1 MALIL
6 AKANKYI
13 FSSLHNSIPILFF
26 FTSLFIYQTL
36 QQDAGQASM
45 PSAVPT
51 QHKVG
56 VTELNM
62 QNLELVLRSAQIV
75 FVAFCADWC
84 PFSRRLKPIF
94 EEAAVKWHDDNPNSS
109 VVWALVD
116 SVAQAD
122 VADKYF
128 VNKYPTMKVFINGEL
143 IKNEYRSTRSVEAL
157 TEFVQKQ
164 LQVSINE
171 FPTLEYLSGAIK
183 SEKRNIIAYFHCRD
197 CVEYQNFQKIAAL
210 LRDDCAF
217 WVGRDAALTAI
228 KENMM
233 SFRDPTTQDEQ
244 KFIGNFGDYEF
255 VKSWLTDK
263 CIPLVR
269 EVTFEN
275 VEELTEEGLPFLILF
290 RDPNDREQDK
300 MFTETV
306 ARELHDQKT
315 AVNALLADGFKFAH
329 PLKHMGKTS
338 KDLPVLAIDSFQHM
352 FLFENMAE
360 LHEPGKL
367 RQFIM
372 DLHSGELH
380 KKFHETLDEKIAE
393 IQKKAL
399 EQLND
404 DFGSPPSE
412 GDGGGAK
419 PPSIMPKDTTPVPS
433 IFKELKPSEKR
444 YSLLQKTEL

>member
-6 AKANKYI
+6 AKAKYI
-13 FSSLHNSIPILFF
+13 SSLHNYIPILFF

-171 FPTLEYLSGAIK
+171 FFTLEYLNGAIK

-244 KFIGNFGDYEF
+244 KFIGNFADYEF
-255 VKSWLTDK
+255 VKHWLTDK

-352 FLFENMAE
+352 FLFENMHE

>member
-1 MALIL
+1 
-6 AKANKYI
+6 
-13 FSSLHNSIPILFF
+13 
-26 FTSLFIYQTL
+26 
-36 QQDAGQASM
+36 M

-244 KFIGNFGDYEF
+244 KFIGNFADYEF

-338 KDLPVLAIDSFQHM
+338 KDLPVLAIDSFQQ
-352 FLFENMAE
+352 FNMAE

>member
-6 AKANKYI
+6 AKAKF
-13 FSSLHNSIPILFF
+13 FSSLHNYIPILFF

-171 FPTLEYLSGAIK
+171 FPTLEYLNGAIK

-244 KFIGNFGDYEF
+244 KFIGNFADYEF
-255 VKSWLTDK
+255 VKHWLTDK

-306 ARELHDQKT
+306 
-315 AVNALLADGFKFAH
+315 
-329 PLKHMGKTS
+329 
-338 KDLPVLAIDSFQHM
+338 
-352 FLFENMAE
+352 
-360 LHEPGKL
+360 
-367 RQFIM
+367 
-372 DLHSGELH
+372 
-380 KKFHETLDEKIAE
+380 
-393 IQKKAL
+393 
-399 EQLND
+399 
-404 DFGSPPSE
+404 
-412 GDGGGAK
+412 
-419 PPSIMPKDTTPVPS
+419 
-433 IFKELKPSEKR
+433 
-444 YSLLQKTEL
+444 